1 MKRIG
6 PWPIV
11 VGALVSLGLFTVE
24 QAHSGQQGG
33 PTTCSLAT
41 LKGLYMFA
49 QSGWAVPAPNSSL
62 VPEGVTGYDKFYG
75 NGKFDSLATISLGG
89 DIIPDVAAP
98 GTYSLKSDCTGTLTV
113 IMQPAAPDV
122 HLDIFVAPD
131 GDKYFTIQTDP
142 GNVLSGTIQRVAP

>member
-1 MKRIG
+1 MKACGTVMIG
-6 PWPIV
+6 
-11 VGALVSLGLFTVE
+11 VGALLSLGLLTIQ

-33 PTTCSLAT
+33 PTTCSPAT

-49 QSGWAVPAPNSSL
+49 QSGYATATTNSPL
-62 VPEGVTGYDKFYG
+62 VPEGVTGYDIFHG

-98 GTYSLKSDCTGTLTV
+98 GTYTVKSDCTGTVTV
-113 IMQPAAPDV
+113 IMAPSAPDV

-131 GDKYFTIQTDP
+131 GHEFFTIQTDP
-142 GNVLSGTIQRVAP
+142 GNVLSGTIRRVAP